1 MHASTRCGSAC
12 PIVSRPCEP
21 RVETLIVVNSPKN
34 WGFRIPSVAVV
45 SARDYLTQTQYAQHR
60 DARVY
65 NLCRSYRYLT
75 LGYYVSLLAEARG
88 HRPLPTIRTIQDVRT
103 QAVVQSLTEDLQT
116 LAQRSLAPL
125 RSPHFTLS
133 IYFGQNL
140 AKRYARLSLA
150 LFNLFPAPLLRAYFI
165 RREEAGTRPVS
176 GSKAPPRTRWE
187 LESVSTIPASDVPI
201 SHRPFVEEAAGRFF
215 AGRVS
220 SRRRRQSQ
228 PYELAILTNPQD
240 HNPPSNAKALR
251 RFARAAEA
259 HGMKATFVTR
269 DDYGRLAEFDAL
281 FIRATTSV
289 NHFTYRFASR
299 AEVEGLVVIDDPL
312 SIVRCTNKVYLAELL
327 SRHGVRT
334 PPTTLV
340 HVDNLER
347 LQVELRYPC
356 ILKRPDGAFSQ
367 GVHKV
372 DDAES
377 FRHEALAML
386 RSSDLIVAQEF
397 VPTTFDWRVGV
408 LDRQVLFVCRYYMAP
423 EHWQIIHW
431 DGDGISDLG
440 RFETMPVEAAPA
452 QVVRT
457 AVRAARLVG
466 DGFYGVDLKEAAGR
480 VAVLEINDNP
490 SVDGDIEDAT
500 LGSGL
505 YDRVMAV
512 FRARIEGRRQ
522 ARQRP

>member
-1 MHASTRCGSAC
+1 M
-12 PIVSRPCEP
+12 
-21 RVETLIVVNSPKN
+21 ETLIVVNSPKN

-88 HRPLPTIRTIQDVRT
+88 HRPMPTIRTIQDVRT
-103 QAVVQSLTEDLQT
+103 QAVVQSLTEDLQE
-116 LAQRSLAPL
+116 LVQKSLAPL

-150 LFNLFPAPLLRAYFI
+150 LFNLFPAPLLRAYFV
-165 RREEAGTRPVS
+165 RREGSGTNQAPARPA
-176 GSKAPPRTRWE
+176 APQPPRWE

-220 SRRRRQSQ
+220 GRRRRQSQ

-259 HGMKATFVTR
+259 YGMKPTFVTR

-340 HVDNLER
+340 HLDNLER
-347 LQVELRYPC
+347 LRAELRYPC
-356 ILKRPDGAFSQ
+356 ILKRPDGAFSL
-367 GVHKV
+367 GVRKV
-372 DDAES
+372 DDAEG
-377 FRHEALAML
+377 FRHEALEML

-397 VPTTFDWRVGV
+397 VPTPFDWRVGV
-408 LDRQVLFVCRYYMAP
+408 LDRQVLFVCRYYMAA
-423 EHWQIIHW
+423 EHWQIIRWH
-431 DGDGISDLG
+431 GDGNSDLG

-452 QVVRT
+452 RVVRT

-500 LGSGL
+500 LGPGL

-512 FRARIEGRRQ
+512 FRARIEARRQ
-522 ARQRP
+522 ARQRR